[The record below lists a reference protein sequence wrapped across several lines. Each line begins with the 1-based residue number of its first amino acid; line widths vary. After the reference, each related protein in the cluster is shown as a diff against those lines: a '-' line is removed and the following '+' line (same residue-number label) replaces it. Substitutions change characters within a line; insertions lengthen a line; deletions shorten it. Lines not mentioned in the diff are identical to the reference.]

1 MLLKGGVEISHIIY
15 TKKAM
20 KSIKTLDEK
29 VKERVKSRIENG
41 MIIIDAVLPEEKLIK
56 DCKRFSK

>member
-1 MLLKGGVEISHIIY
+1 
-15 TKKAM
+15 M